1 MAMPK
6 ATRSSKLID
15 VVRNLRQGVHRS
27 DVEAQVILEN
37 LGLSASVLGEDR
49 TAEDVLEE
57 LVSGDKTLKKLINA
71 ASSYIR
77 TQKKLDQLTKVN
89 EHQAARLGR
98 GALSSGQAW
107 GASGWRL
114 TPTGF
119 SWQRPPNVRATESFT
134 PTPSTHIAKYDT
146 VPLTEGYSDQTT
158 VVPYDPRFASQQN
171 AREALN
177 KISRQQRANKL
188 WTAIRNL
195 RNNFRFGGRKYKAWT
210 DWQVEVFD
218 FAKSHGFATGADGLR
233 DAEAILKQKA
243 KDRGAKNL
251 SRMRSL
257 RNYQRHLLRMT
268 PHERERHELI
278 MQYGGGPEGI
288 ALADEALRRRR
299 DERVKLDQ
307 MTDYQRE
314 RHELVER
321 YGGGAE
327 GESLADA
334 EMNRRADRRHRLAES
349 RASIRRKAERIDLA
363 KRYPAFKR
371 FFLDS
376 RNSTK
381 DIHAMAGYLKGMSK
395 IPVVGEIL
403 TGNPIVAGSLAAY
416 GALLSGMGKS
426 DAANKSVIAWSNAR
440 NIYGS
445 GSLAF
450 QRAAYMAGVEDPGA
464 ISRRLGKQAIR
475 YGGSDN
481 AESIYREFGSM
492 MSGMT
497 RDEKMYFAESI
508 GFDDTDVAIAE
519 MLAGGMKPSLARK
532 VGANKA
538 MLEAQKMAGFASGAG
553 AGATAE
559 SLWLSIPGMVSA
571 QARDLEGW
579 ASTDKGR
586 KAAIDSYISTMS
598 AAIGD
603 DAYSE
608 NTSQSGTLTPSVSG
622 GTSVSVH
629 GNIIIE
635 NADNAQDVAEGIK
648 NYVDKHTSRLRA
660 ATSQDP
666 GAQ

>member
-1 MAMPK
+1 MAFNID
-6 ATRSSKLID
+6 RSSATGFSDEIFSVALRGRHANNKFASKKEIEFAKNILANQNAIRSSRFASVTRGVKRGSVSRAD
-15 VVRNLRQGVHRS
+15 EELYRKQATIRNASPDLSLVYRINQSLGIGRSRAVSQS
-27 DVEAQVILEN
+27 DV
-37 LGLSASVLGEDR
+37 LSAF
-49 TAEDVLEE
+49 TANPYRHKVEE
-57 LVSGDKTLKKLINA
+57 AIRQSALARA
-71 ASSYIR
+71 ASSFSGNEDVVDEQLLER
-77 TQKKLDQLTKVN
+77 RMQLRDRLRSFRDATQRSGFGRYAQAERASNEDIDRRNKLAAEAESRFRYDIMDEFDQRMHDLIERYNGDTSKAEEVYKKTLQKELPAFFRNSKMSAKDMNRLADAWGEFAQSN
-89 EHQAARLGR
+89 PMAARL
-98 GALSSGQAW
+98 
-107 GASGWRL
+107 
-114 TPTGF
+114 
-119 SWQRPPNVRATESFT
+119 
-134 PTPSTHIAKYDT
+134 
-146 VPLTEGYSDQTT
+146 
-158 VVPYDPRFASQQN
+158 
-171 AREALN
+171 
-177 KISRQQRANKL
+177 
-188 WTAIRNL
+188 
-195 RNNFRFGGRKYKAWT
+195 
-210 DWQVEVFD
+210 
-218 FAKSHGFATGADGLR
+218 
-233 DAEAILKQKA
+233 
-243 KDRGAKNL
+243 AKN
-251 SRMRSL
+251 
-257 RNYQRHLLRMT
+257 
-268 PHERERHELI
+268 PI
-278 MQYGGGPEGI
+278 MYGG
-288 ALADEALRRRR
+288 
-299 DERVKLDQ
+299 
-307 MTDYQRE
+307 
-314 RHELVER
+314 
-321 YGGGAE
+321 
-327 GESLADA
+327 
-334 EMNRRADRRHRLAES
+334 
-349 RASIRRKAERIDLA
+349 
-363 KRYPAFKR
+363 
-371 FFLDS
+371 
-376 RNSTK
+376 
-381 DIHAMAGYLKGMSK
+381 
-395 IPVVGEIL
+395 
-403 TGNPIVAGSLAAY
+403 LAAY
-416 GALLSGMGKS
+416 GSLLWGMGKS

-445 GSLAF
+445 GSSAF

-475 YGGSDN
+475 YGGSAN
-481 AESIYREFGSM
+481 AESVYREFGSM

-559 SLWLSIPGMVSA
+559 SLWLSIPGMASA
-571 QARDLEGW
+571 KARDLEGW

>member
-177 KISRQQRANKL
+177 KTRRQQIANKL
-188 WTAIRNL
+188 WTAIREV
-195 RNNFRFGGRKYKAWT
+195 RGNFRFAGRRYKAWT

-218 FAKSHGFATGADGLR
+218 FAKSHGLGTGAEELR
-233 DAEAILKQKA
+233 DVEAILKRKA
-243 KDRGAKNL
+243 RDRGAKTL
-251 SRMRSL
+251 AQMRSR

-268 PHERERHELI
+268 PYERERHELI
-278 MQYGGGPEGI
+278 MKYGGGPEGI
-288 ALADEALRRRR
+288 ALADE
-299 DERVKLDQ
+299 
-307 MTDYQRE
+307 
-314 RHELVER
+314 
-321 YGGGAE
+321 
-327 GESLADA
+327 
-334 EMNRRADRRHRLAES
+334 EMNSHAERRHRLAES
-349 RASIRRKAERIDLA
+349 RASVRRKAERIDLA

-371 FFLDS
+371 FFIDS

-445 GSLAF
+445 GSSAF

-464 ISRRLGKQAIR
+464 ISKRLGKQAIR

-481 AESIYREFGSM
+481 AESVYREFGSM

>member
-1 MAMPK
+1 MALIDQARQIDVATASINRFVRSLSSSNFAAKMELARSGFRNVGAWAARHERLELESKIARARDVVKKSDELFHADRVMALHPGKFQSSDQVKSYEMAMLK
-6 ATRSSKLID
+6 I
-15 VVRNLRQGVHRS
+15 RNPGLYKRR
-27 DVEAQVILEN
+27 ILEE
-37 LGLSASVLGEDR
+37 SVGVGGAR
-49 TAEDVLEE
+49 DVLSEQARAEYDRALLEE
-57 LVSGDKTLKKLINA
+57 T
-71 ASSYIR
+71 
-77 TQKKLDQLTKVN
+77 
-89 EHQAARLGR
+89 
-98 GALSSGQAW
+98 
-107 GASGWRL
+107 
-114 TPTGF
+114 
-119 SWQRPPNVRATESFT
+119 
-134 PTPSTHIAKYDT
+134 
-146 VPLTEGYSDQTT
+146 
-158 VVPYDPRFASQQN
+158 DPVA
-171 AREALN
+171 
-177 KISRQQRANKL
+177 
-188 WTAIRNL
+188 
-195 RNNFRFGGRKYKAWT
+195 
-210 DWQVEVFD
+210 
-218 FAKSHGFATGADGLR
+218 
-233 DAEAILKQKA
+233 
-243 KDRGAKNL
+243 
-251 SRMRSL
+251 
-257 RNYQRHLLRMT
+257 
-268 PHERERHELI
+268 
-278 MQYGGGPEGI
+278 
-288 ALADEALRRRR
+288 ALRRDLAERFGAHGGYARADRLLNIRR
-299 DERVKLDQ
+299 QEIARKDSL
-307 MTDYQRE
+307 TDYQRE
-314 RHELVER
+314 REELTER
-321 YGGGAE
+321 YLGDQN
-327 GESLADA
+327 LADA

-403 TGNPIVAGSLAAY
+403 TENPIVAGSLAAY
-416 GALLSGMGKS
+416 GALLWGMGKS

-445 GSLAF
+445 GSSAF

-475 YGGSDN
+475 YGGTAN
-481 AESIYREFGSM
+481 AESVYREFGSI

-538 MLEAQKMAGFASGAG
+538 MLEAQNMAGFASGAG

-571 QARDLEGW
+571 KARDLEGW

-586 KAAIDSYISTMS
+586 KAAMDSYVSTIS

-603 DAYSE
+603 DAYSA
-608 NTSQSGTLTPSVSG
+608 NTSQPGTLTPSVSG